1 MPSLYARLLS
11 VVALAICL
19 GFVAGC
25 AGAAETDPDGKLFQP
40 SADPVA
46 DVQQALSRAGDDD
59 RLALVVLGAN
69 WCHDS
74 RALASR
80 LHSPPLA
87 ELIQQHYELV
97 FVDVGFLDQG
107 RDVMQQ
113 FGVAH
118 FYATP
123 TVLIIDPSSGSLVD
137 DEERH
142 IWANAYSIDM
152 PDSVQYF
159 EKWATSDAVA
169 DPVADSPQLLQL
181 YGEIDQFEQK
191 LAERVAAGYA
201 VVGPMLKAYKDGNA
215 PENFDASW
223 NELRDFRMAIPD
235 DIRELRDEAQR
246 RVSAGEEDI
255 QLAFPEY
262 PLLSWESEK
271 P

>member
-1 MPSLYARLLS
+1 MPGLNSRLLCI
-11 VVALAICL
+11 VTLVICL
-19 GFVAGC
+19 GLVAGC

-40 SADPVA
+40 SADPLA
-46 DVQQALSRAGDDD
+46 DVQQALERAEDGD

-107 RDVMQQ
+107 RDVVQQ
-113 FGVAH
+113 FGVPQ

-123 TVLIIDPSSGSLVD
+123 TLLIIDPSSGQLVN
-137 DEERH
+137 DEDRH
-142 IWANAYSIDM
+142 MWANAYSVDM
-152 PDSVQYF
+152 PSSVQYF
-159 EKWATSDAVA
+159 EKWATTDSVT
-169 DPVADSPQLLQL
+169 DPAADSPKLQQL
-181 YGEIDQFEQK
+181 YAEIDQFEQQ

-201 VVGPMLKAYKDGNA
+201 IVGPMLEAYKAGNA
-215 PENFDASW
+215 PEEFDASW

-235 DIRELRDEAQR
+235 DIQALRDEARR
-246 RVSAGEEDI
+246 RVSEGEEDI

-262 PLLSWESEK
+262 PLLSWESE
-271 P
+271 

>member
-1 MPSLYARLLS
+1 MPGLNSRLLCI
-11 VVALAICL
+11 VTLVICL
-19 GFVAGC
+19 GLVAGC

-40 SADPVA
+40 SADPLA
-46 DVQQALSRAGDDD
+46 DVQQALERAEDGD

-107 RDVMQQ
+107 RDVVQQ
-113 FGVAH
+113 FGVPQ

-123 TVLIIDPSSGSLVD
+123 TLLIIDPSSGQLVN
-137 DEERH
+137 DEDRH
-142 IWANAYSIDM
+142 MWANAYSVDM
-152 PDSVQYF
+152 PSSVQYF
-159 EKWATSDAVA
+159 EKWATTDSVT
-169 DPVADSPQLLQL
+169 DPAADSPKLQQL
-181 YGEIDQFEQK
+181 YAEIDQFEQQ

-201 VVGPMLKAYKDGNA
+201 IVGPMLEAYKAGNA
-215 PENFDASW
+215 PEEFDASW

-235 DIRELRDEAQR
+235 DIQALRDEARR
-246 RVSAGEEDI
+246 RVSEGEEDI

-262 PLLSWESEK
+262 PLLSWESG
-271 P
+271 